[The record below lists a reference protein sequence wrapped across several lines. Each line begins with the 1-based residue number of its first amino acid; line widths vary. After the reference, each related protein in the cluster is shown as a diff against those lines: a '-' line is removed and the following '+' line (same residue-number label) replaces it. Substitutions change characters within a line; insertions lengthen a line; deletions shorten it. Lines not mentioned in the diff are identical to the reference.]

1 MKLKYRL
8 IGKRALSLV
17 EITISM
23 AILILV
29 MLPSFL
35 AFSSGSQGIQMTES
49 EFRAHNAALELMEQT
64 ISLPFNMIKPGF
76 YEEDVIKN
84 GANVAD
90 TDAIYHLSFSS
101 DYKLSMT
108 VEDIVKNNKVF
119 FKKVT
124 VNVKYPITKNSDK
137 KKDFSIKVIIN
148 NDNI

>member
-23 AILILV
+23 AILIVV

-35 AFSSGSQGIQMTES
+35 AFSSGSQGIQMPES

-76 YEEDVIKN
+76 YEENVIKN
-84 GANVAD
+84 GSNFAD
-90 TDAIYHLSFSS
+90 TDAKYHLSFSS

-124 VNVKYPITKNSDK
+124 VNVKYPITKNSDQ

>member
-1 MKLKYRL
+1 MKFINGFMRK
-8 IGKRALSLV
+8 KALSLV

-23 AILILV
+23 AILIMV

-49 EFRAHNAALELMEQT
+49 EFRAHSAALELMEQT

-76 YEEDVIKN
+76 YEENAIKD
-84 GANVAD
+84 GANFAD
-90 TDAIYHLSFSS
+90 TDAKFHLSFSS

-119 FKKVT
+119 FKKIT
-124 VNVKYPITKNSDK
+124 VNVKYPMTKNSDQ
-137 KKDFSIKVIIN
+137 KKDFNIKVIIN

>member
-1 MKLKYRL
+1 MKFINGFMRK
-8 IGKRALSLV
+8 KALSLV

-23 AILILV
+23 AILIMV

-49 EFRAHNAALELMEQT
+49 EFRAHSAALELMEQT

-76 YEEDVIKN
+76 YEEDAIKD
-84 GANVAD
+84 GANFAD
-90 TDAIYHLSFSS
+90 TDAKYHLSFSS

-119 FKKVT
+119 FKKIT
-124 VNVKYPITKNSDK
+124 VNVKYPMTKNSDQ
-137 KKDFSIKVIIN
+137 KKDFNIKVIIN

>member
-1 MKLKYRL
+1 MKVINRFMRK
-8 IGKRALSLV
+8 KALSLV

-49 EFRAHNAALELMEQT
+49 EFRAHSAALELMEQT

-76 YEEDVIKN
+76 YEENAIKN
-84 GANVAD
+84 GANFAD
-90 TDAIYHLSFSS
+90 TEAKYHLSFSS

-108 VEDIVKNNKVF
+108 VEDIVKSNKVF
-119 FKKVT
+119 FKKIT
-124 VNVKYPITKNSDK
+124 VNVKYPMTKNSDQ

>member
-1 MKLKYRL
+1 MFINRFMRKK
-8 IGKRALSLV
+8 ALSLV

-23 AILILV
+23 AILIMV

-35 AFSSGSQGIQMTES
+35 AFSSGSHGIQMTES
-49 EFRAHNAALELMEQT
+49 EFRAHSAALELMEQT

-84 GANVAD
+84 GANFAD
-90 TDAIYHLSFSS
+90 TDAKYHLSFSS

-108 VEDIVKNNKVF
+108 IEDIVKNNKVF

-124 VNVKYPITKNSDK
+124 VNVKYPVTKNSDQ

>member
-1 MKLKYRL
+1 MKFINGFMRK
-8 IGKRALSLV
+8 KALSLV

-23 AILILV
+23 AILIMV

-49 EFRAHNAALELMEQT
+49 EFRAHSAALELMEQT

-76 YEEDVIKN
+76 YEEDAIKD
-84 GANVAD
+84 GANFAD
-90 TDAIYHLSFSS
+90 TDAKYHLSFSS

-119 FKKVT
+119 FKKIT
-124 VNVKYPITKNSDK
+124 VNVKYPMTKNSDQ

>member
-1 MKLKYRL
+1 MKIRMSYM
-8 IGKRALSLV
+8 GKKALSLV

-23 AILILV
+23 AILIVV

-49 EFRAHNAALELMEQT
+49 EFRAHSAALELMEQT
-64 ISLPFNMIKPGF
+64 ISLPFDMIKSGF
-76 YEEDVIKN
+76 YEENTIKN
-84 GANVAD
+84 GANFAD
-90 TDAIYHLSFSS
+90 TDAKYHLSFSS

-108 VEDIVKNNKVF
+108 VEDIVKNNRVF

-124 VNVKYPITKNSDK
+124 VNVNYPITKNSDQK
-137 KKDFSIKVIIN
+137 KNFSIKVIIN

>member
-1 MKLKYRL
+1 MKFINGFMRK
-8 IGKRALSLV
+8 KALSLV

-23 AILILV
+23 AILIMV

-49 EFRAHNAALELMEQT
+49 EFRAHSAALELMEQT

-76 YEEDVIKN
+76 YEENAIKD
-84 GANVAD
+84 GANFAD
-90 TDAIYHLSFSS
+90 TDAKYHLSFNS

-108 VEDIVKNNKVF
+108 VEDIVKSNKVF
-119 FKKVT
+119 FKKIT
-124 VNVKYPITKNSDK
+124 VNVKYPITKNSGQ